1 MGCLFSI
8 KRLKGEINMIEIT
21 FINGNVI
28 KSNEDIIDIF
38 QRIKSAEFFILD
50 TSPQNRR
57 EIYNV
62 GDILSIIETS
72 KK

>member
-38 QRIKSAEFFILD
+38 QRINEKSKM
-50 TSPQNRR
+50 
-57 EIYNV
+57 V
-62 GDILSIIETS
+62 
-72 KK
+72 